1 MHTLLLA
8 LASFLPADVDGAAPV
23 TVEIGGGAGLV
34 LRLEETRLVAESR
47 SLEPFVL
54 VFAGPGRAHAMA
66 RTLLP
71 GATLVAQ
78 HPPQGRV
85 GVWLEVLAA
94 QDGRLATS
102 GALALDGGTRLVV
115 LEQDARGLHVAASDP
130 AGLRRAQGFLKMQEP
145 PAGTTPLH
153 VPIPAPSEKSQGN
166 TPPPVEKEPL
176 PPV

>member
-23 TVEIGGGAGLV
+23 TTADGSGASLV

-47 SLEPFVL
+47 SSEPFVL
-54 VFAGPGRAHAMA
+54 VFAGPGRAHVTA

-78 HPPQGRV
+78 HPPGGRV

-102 GALALDGGTRLVV
+102 GALALDGKTCLVV
-115 LEQDARGLHVAASDP
+115 LEQDGRGVHVAASDP
-130 AGLRRAQGFLKMQEP
+130 AGLRRAPGFLPLPQT
-145 PAGTTPLH
+145 PAASAPLH
-153 VPIPAPSEKSQGN
+153 VPIPAPNEKAQGN